1 MLSFKGFKVDRPEQ
15 TASKKR
21 AAVNNEITKSE
32 VHMILDMGMQ
42 RIEFDIEAGPPAEG
56 FFFYKYGVSD
66 VDVVRVTLEER
77 VFKLERDEAA
87 FMEHMKQINTKVGT
101 SVNSFLMQ
109 RSGALHE
116 DNFNNMVKKKKTLKQ
131 TRPFPSVD
139 IEVAKF
145 LGADSVIV
153 GTDIPFKV
161 QVDTDVTIVGA
172 ARVTANRFTE
182 MPRGTVEVS
191 IIGASRFGVDEN
203 VAFEKLAF
211 KAYKQASKIQGDSIV
226 YHA

>member
-1 MLSFKGFKVDRPEQ
+1 MLGEQLQYMLSFQGFKVDRPEQ

-21 AAVNNEITKSE
+21 QAVNNEITRSE
-32 VHMILDMGMQ
+32 VHMILEMGMQ

-56 FFFYKYGVSD
+56 FFFYKYGLSSPNEIP

-131 TRPFPSVD
+131 TKPFPSVD
-139 IEVAKF
+139 IEVTKL
-145 LGADSVIV
+145 LGSNSV
-153 GTDIPFKV
+153 
-161 QVDTDVTIVGA
+161 
-172 ARVTANRFTE
+172 
-182 MPRGTVEVS
+182 
-191 IIGASRFGVDEN
+191 
-203 VAFEKLAF
+203 
-211 KAYKQASKIQGDSIV
+211 
-226 YHA
+226 